1 MGGEIVRNAK
11 QNFGGAV
18 AAGTED
24 TAAYILS
31 LALSPMGLA
40 LMGCVLLVAFW
51 KARG

>member
-1 MGGEIVRNAK
+1 M
-11 QNFGGAV
+11 

-24 TAAYILS
+24 TAAYLLA

-40 LMGCVLLVAFW
+40 LIGCAVLVALW